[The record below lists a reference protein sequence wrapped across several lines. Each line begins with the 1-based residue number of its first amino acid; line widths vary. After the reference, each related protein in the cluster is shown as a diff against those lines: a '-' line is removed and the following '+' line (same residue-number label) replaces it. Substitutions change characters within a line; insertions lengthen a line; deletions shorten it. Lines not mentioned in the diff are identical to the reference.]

1 MEKINCNVI
10 QDILTLYIDDS
21 VSDDTKALVEEH
33 LQNCEGCRRLYN
45 ELTEDMMVP
54 VEIKDD
60 NKEVKELQ
68 NFKRFL
74 LRKRIRIILFSVV
87 GTVICLAGIIGYMN
101 QHITYINYKDS
112 GITIYKIG
120 RAHV

>member
-45 ELTEDMMVP
+45 ELTGASC
-54 VEIKDD
+54 EISIAD
-60 NKEVKELQ
+60 
-68 NFKRFL
+68 FP
-74 LRKRIRIILFSVV
+74 
-87 GTVICLAGIIGYMN
+87 
-101 QHITYINYKDS
+101 
-112 GITIYKIG
+112 
-120 RAHV
+120 